1 MERDAIREALAANAG
16 NRRKAARQL
25 GISERTLYRRI
36 REYGLGAGGP
46 DPGSDSG
53 R

>member
-1 MERDAIREALAANAG
+1 MEREAIREALAANAG

-36 REYGLGAGGP
+36 REYGLTTRSR
-46 DPGSDSG
+46 D
-53 R
+53 